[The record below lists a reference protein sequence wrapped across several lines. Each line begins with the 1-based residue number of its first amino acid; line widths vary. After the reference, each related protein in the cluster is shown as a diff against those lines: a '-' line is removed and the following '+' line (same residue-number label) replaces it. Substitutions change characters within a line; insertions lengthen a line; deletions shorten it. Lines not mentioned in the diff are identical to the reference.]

1 MSDLSVTG
9 SRFGAGTNIPGAKTL
24 KDPEVRDTRVK
35 APSVARTSVP
45 AATSYTPVNSRLSIE
60 RDEATG
66 HYVFKSIDPNT
77 GDVLQQYPTEKMLS
91 VLAQVRDVTGLTVD
105 KNA

>member
-9 SRFGAGTNIPGAKTL
+9 NRFGAGTSIPGAITP

-35 APSVARTSVP
+35 APSVAQTSVP
-45 AATSYTPVNSRLSIE
+45 AATSYSHDNSRLSIE
-60 RDEATG
+60 RDEVTG

-77 GDVLQQYPTEKMLS
+77 GMFCSNIRRKKCSPCLPRCGCRRPDRRQEP
-91 VLAQVRDVTGLTVD
+91 
-105 KNA
+105 